1 MEEGRVKDRALL
13 PKCILVVAPRLSAK
27 DLGDTPGVLK
37 TGRFRPCPT
46 HAIKATKAL
55 PRVDKLATA
64 RTAALTGL
72 AAHKPLIPI
81 SQQVA

>member
-1 MEEGRVKDRALL
+1 MHPCRRAA
-13 PKCILVVAPRLSAK
+13 LVRAN
-27 DLGDTPGVLK
+27 DLCDTTGGVK

-64 RTAALTGL
+64 RTAALTGF
-72 AAHKPLIPI
+72 AAHKPLMAI
-81 SQQVA
+81 SQQVD

>member
-1 MEEGRVKDRALL
+1 MSDSRDQ
-13 PKCILVVAPRLSAK
+13 
-27 DLGDTPGVLK
+27 GDQGP
-37 TGRFRPCPT
+37 
-46 HAIKATKAL
+46 
-55 PRVDKLATA
+55 PRVDKRATA